1 MPGTA
6 AMLDWALERAAPCVL
21 MSETNAR
28 DSVSAWWKREIKRRF
43 VVQCGAA
50 LVGGAWH
57 RDYLIQLGMEPASIF
72 DGYDVVDNCH
82 FHAGAEA
89 ARLDP
94 ARSRVLL
101 GLPHDYFLA
110 CARFEPKKNLR
121 RLIEGY
127 AIYAREAGPSA
138 WSLAIAGDGP
148 SRAEFE
154 ILARDLGVAQ
164 GVVFGGLRGYEDLPA
179 IYGLARAFVHASTTE
194 QWGLVVNEAM
204 AAGLPVLVSQRC
216 GCSPELVDPGRNGF
230 TFDPYDT
237 EELSRL
243 MLRLTGM
250 SETQRAAMGQAS
262 TEIISRWAPETFAAN
277 LIKAVEVALAAPR
290 PKAAVLDK
298 ALLWAMVYR
307 PGAMR

>member
-1 MPGTA
+1 MGP
-6 AMLDWALERAAPCVL
+6 DR
-21 MSETNAR
+21 
-28 DSVSAWWKREIKRRF
+28 
-43 VVQCGAA
+43 
-50 LVGGAWH
+50 
-57 RDYLIQLGMEPASIF
+57 IF
-72 DGYDVVDNCH
+72 DGYDVVDNEH
-82 FHAGAEA
+82 FRKGAET
-89 ARLDP
+89 AR
-94 ARSRVLL
+94 VYGQ
-101 GLPHDYFLA
+101 GLREPNNLPQEYFLA
-110 CARFEPKKNLR
+110 CARFEPKKNLE
-121 RLIEGY
+121 RLIRGY
-127 AIYAREAGPSA
+127 AKYSKEIGRGA
-138 WSLAIAGDGP
+138 WRLLIVGDGP
-148 SRAEFE
+148 SRAELE

-179 IYGLARAFVHASTTE
+179 IYGLAKAFVHASTTE

-262 TEIISRWAPETFAAN
+262 TEIISRWAPETFATN
-277 LIKAVEVALAAPR
+277 LMKAVEVALASPR
-290 PKAAVLDK
+290 PKASALDK
-298 ALLWAMVYR
+298 ALLWAMIYR

>member
-1 MPGTA
+1 MGP
-6 AMLDWALERAAPCVL
+6 DR
-21 MSETNAR
+21 
-28 DSVSAWWKREIKRRF
+28 
-43 VVQCGAA
+43 
-50 LVGGAWH
+50 
-57 RDYLIQLGMEPASIF
+57 IF
-72 DGYDVVDNCH
+72 DGYDVVDNEH
-82 FHAGAEA
+82 FRKGAET
-89 ARLDP
+89 AR
-94 ARSRVLL
+94 VYGQ
-101 GLPHDYFLA
+101 GLREPNNLPREYFLA
-110 CARFEPKKNLR
+110 CARFEPKKNLE
-121 RLIEGY
+121 RLIRGY
-127 AIYAREAGPSA
+127 AKYSRGIGRGA
-138 WSLAIAGDGP
+138 WRLLIVGDGP
-148 SRAEFE
+148 SRAELE

-262 TEIISRWAPETFAAN
+262 AEIISRWTPETFAAN

-298 ALLWAMVYR
+298 ALLWAMIYR
-307 PGAMR
+307 PGAVR